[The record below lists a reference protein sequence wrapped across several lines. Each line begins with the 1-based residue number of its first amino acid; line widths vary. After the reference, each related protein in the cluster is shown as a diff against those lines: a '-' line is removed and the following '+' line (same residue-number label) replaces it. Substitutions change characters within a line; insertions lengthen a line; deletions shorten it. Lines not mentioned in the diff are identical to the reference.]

1 MPIQVIA
8 YNKSEAKE
16 ISLEEIP
23 SYPAHV
29 KWISLISPD
38 TDEINKVSSAYCL
51 HPLVIEDMTHE
62 WELPKVDEYPKYTFI
77 VMDVPDHIEE
87 EVVIEKLFMVLG
99 KDFLISKT
107 HKQDIVKHSINMIFS
122 KSKSLIDKNSDF
134 LAYTLIDTAVDRFY
148 PILDEIENSVS
159 DIEDLVL
166 EKPDRKVMNRMTD
179 TRTKLLFLRKSA
191 WLIREVLSSLERG
204 SSAFIASKTI
214 IYLRDVYDHIAQ
226 IMDLVETYRDIL
238 ASSRDTYM
246 SSVSNS
252 LNEIMKQLTIISTI
266 MLPLTFIVGVYGM
279 NFKYFP
285 ELEWRYGYFAVWA
298 VIIILVITMIA
309 YFKIKKWI

>member
-1 MPIQVIA
+1 
-8 YNKSEAKE
+8 
-16 ISLEEIP
+16 
-23 SYPAHV
+23 
-29 KWISLISPD
+29 
-38 TDEINKVSSAYCL
+38 
-51 HPLVIEDMTHE
+51 
-62 WELPKVDEYPKYTFI
+62 
-77 VMDVPDHIEE
+77 
-87 EVVIEKLFMVLG
+87 
-99 KDFLISKT
+99 
-107 HKQDIVKHSINMIFS
+107 MIFS